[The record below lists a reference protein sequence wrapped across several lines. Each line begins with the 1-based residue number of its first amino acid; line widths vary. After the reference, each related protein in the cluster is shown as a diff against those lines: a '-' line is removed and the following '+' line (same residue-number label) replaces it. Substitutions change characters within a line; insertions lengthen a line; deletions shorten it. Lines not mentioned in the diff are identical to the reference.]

1 MEGPL
6 LLLKS
11 WALTALCI
19 WIYKR
24 WFQRLAPP
32 APRFEAFC
40 RTQPVVAALLGV
52 RDHQRQI
59 TERLRSALGESSRC
73 VATLGGFPWPH
84 YRLSLRI
91 ETRPDAVLLRVSSAR
106 VLRTGDGALP
116 ALASVL
122 RDVINELP
130 EPVEAWLHSGTF
142 NNGLVAVPHGG
153 WSLQRGRERHPRF
166 VPLER
171 TPDAVVAHLA
181 LENQMPR
188 ALPLGTVYTTPSS
201 G

>member
-6 LLLKS
+6 LVLKS

-24 WFQRLAPP
+24 WFQRVAPSTP
-32 APRFEAFC
+32 EFEAFC
-40 RTQPVVAALLGV
+40 NTKPVVAALFGLG
-52 RDHQRQI
+52 DRQ
-59 TERLRSALGESSRC
+59 EQVKQQLQVAFGASGHC

-84 YRLSLRI
+84 YRLSLTVEAR
-91 ETRPDAVLLRVSSAR
+91 RDVLLLRVEAAS
-106 VLRTGDGALP
+106 VLRSRDRALP

-122 RDVINELP
+122 REILNALP
-130 EPVEAWLHSGTF
+130 EEVEAWLHAGTF
-142 NNGLVAVPHGG
+142 DNGLVAAPTGG
-153 WSLQRGRERHPRF
+153 WSLQRGAQKHPRF
-166 VPLER
+166 APLAR
-171 TPDAVVAHLA
+171 TPDAVATHFA